1 MDPVRFLDLAKVLKG
16 GTASAEMCRT
26 AIGRAYYAAFN
37 VGVEA
42 LLAIGIQPSQSPSG
56 HGELR
61 NCLGA
66 CNDPE
71 LRRAN
76 ARLSTLHSRRIR
88 ADYEMSD
95 PVVETRAE
103 ADTAC
108 HEATEVI
115 NLFNKLRHDVSKDA
129 VRDEMKRYAR
139 DVLKLPVR

>member
-1 MDPVRFLDLAKVLKG
+1 MDAARFLDLAKVLKG

-42 LLAIGIQPSQSPSG
+42 LVAIGIRPSQNPSG

-66 CNDPE
+66 SSDPE

-76 ARLSTLHSRRIR
+76 ARLGVLLSRRIR
-88 ADYEMSD
+88 ADYDLSD

-108 HEATEVI
+108 HEADEAISLLTR
-115 NLFNKLRHDVSKDA
+115 LRHDASKDVA
-129 VRDEMKRYAR
+129 RDEMKRYAR
-139 DVLKLPVR
+139 DILRLPVR